1 MVAGLGLFFVGV
13 WFLTENLKSLAG
25 KKFRQSVV
33 KITKNSVAGFGL
45 GGLLGA
51 VAQSMAVTIF
61 IIVGLITAGLLTIRV
76 AMPIIV
82 GANFGSSVIVFLTT
96 LNIEMIMLFVVGVS
110 GIAVVSER
118 LIQWKAHIGA
128 LFGAGLLFLGIVML
142 QSGAISVV
150 EQPWASNLIE
160 DVRHSYVVTFVVGC
174 VLAFIAQTAAATSI
188 LVIALAGVGV
198 LNFEQTVMAIYGAN
212 VGSGLVS
219 LVLSWKLRG
228 RPRQLAMFQI
238 LFLNLSASIIFV
250 TLFYFEVF
258 FDVPLVKGF
267 VTKLSDDIEQQMA
280 FVYFLMSFPGLVY
293 LGLASPIARG
303 LEQLWPPTKAED
315 DAKPQ
320 FIHDHA
326 TSDPDSALDLVKLEH
341 HRLIGYFTR
350 YFDAVRKQRN
360 LEDEAKAALVQ
371 LHDSFLSVHNLIA
384 ELLEDIGG
392 VKSADLIYE
401 RLNDTMNDHR
411 TLQLIEA
418 TLFELSETLSA
429 ITPDSHLN
437 ELADTT
443 VEALDTVLL
452 TLMDVIK
459 KGDEFDRQLLTKM
472 TGDRGTVL
480 QQIRKTYVT
489 STLDIEGDESLRLL
503 RLTNLCERFF
513 WLLGELRIDEDGL
526 AGFVDIDLDQA
537 DVS

>member
-25 KKFRQSVV
+25 RRFRQSVV
-33 KITKNSVAGFGL
+33 KITKNSALGFGL

-51 VAQSMAVTIF
+51 IAQSMAVTIF
-61 IIVGLITAGLLTIRV
+61 IIVGLITAGLVTVRI

-96 LNIEMIMLFVVGVS
+96 LNIELIMLFVVGVS

-118 LIQWKAHIGA
+118 LIHWKSHIGA

-150 EQPWASNLIE
+150 EQPWASTLIE
-160 DVRHSYVVTFVVGC
+160 DVRHSYVITFVVGC

-212 VGSGLVS
+212 AGSGLVS

-238 LFLNLSASIIFV
+238 LFLNLSASVIFV
-250 TLFYFEVF
+250 ALFYIELLFQF
-258 FDVPLVKGF
+258 PLVKNL
-267 VTKLSDDIEQQMA
+267 VTKLSDNIEQQMA
-280 FVYFLMSFPGLVY
+280 FVYLLLSFPGLFY
-293 LGLASPIARG
+293 LAMAVPIARG
-303 LEQLWPPTKAED
+303 LERLWPPTKAED

-320 FIHDHA
+320 FIHDQA
-326 TSDPDSALDLVKLEH
+326 ASDPDTALELIKLEH

-350 YFDAVRKQRN
+350 YFDAVREQRRH
-360 LEDEAKAALVQ
+360 EDNADNTLQ
-371 LHDSFLSVHNLIA
+371 LLHDSFLSVHNLIS
-384 ELLEDIGG
+384 ELLEEIGG
-392 VKSADLIYE
+392 IKSADLVYE
-401 RLNDTMNDHR
+401 RLNNTMNDHR
-411 TLQLIEA
+411 TIHLIES
-418 TLFELSETLSA
+418 TLFELSGTLSE
-429 ITPDSHLN
+429 ITSDSHLN

-452 TLMDVIK
+452 TLMDVVK
-459 KGDEFDRQLLTKM
+459 KGDEFDKQLLSKM

-480 QQIRKTYVT
+480 QQVRKTYVT
-489 STLDIEGDESLRLL
+489 STAEIEGDESLRLL

-513 WLLGELRIDEDGL
+513 WLLGELRVDEDGM
-526 AGFVDIDLDQA
+526 AGVVDIELDHADLT
-537 DVS
+537 